1 MIWCLS
7 CLQFEEGIGSKS
19 WGSRCEIEK
28 KKKNF
33 GFRKNGEKQEND
45 DIDVQIKLLG
55 AQLFFT
61 LWTEHWVNFPDSI
74 ITLMYD

>member
-1 MIWCLS
+1 MKKGLGARV
-7 CLQFEEGIGSKS
+7 EGVGVKL
-19 WGSRCEIEK
+19 K